1 MPCKRKRSR
10 VLCCVQKIR
19 RRIWCCARESEEG
32 FLCIARENVE
42 GYCVV
47 QNHEKGL
54 VLCVEQEETKQDVY
68 DV

>member
-1 MPCKRKRSR
+1 M
-10 VLCCVQKIR
+10 QKIR

-54 VLCVEQEETKQDVY
+54 VLCVVQEETKQDVY